1 MHRTQRIN
9 RNNHTNRMI
18 ELIRRPLPD
27 WYADIPSALFLL
39 AVVTN
44 TVLICRTSALWLL
57 APLTMLQTL
66 LMVGCQEAKHLSV
79 HGTFFRHRGLNDAVG
94 IICAGMFG
102 VNFIAYRYFHFAHHR
117 ATCSET
123 DPEGRLYSL
132 SWRTRWIWLL
142 APLELPWVAW
152 HIGRIAWAMVPAH
165 KHWQR
170 NAVVVWMTA
179 LGIAAVVG
187 LCLAPAAVTCC
198 YLIPLSLFAWF
209 DFVLTQAEHYG
220 VAIVPAAQA
229 RDARTISH
237 DIVLPFGLGWL
248 TLHRGLHR
256 VHHGHPALRWFL
268 APRAL
273 KRDRTA
279 APLSYGAFAR
289 RWFTG
294 GPRLWL
300 NAQGEPANAMVSAL
314 PRSTS
319 RS

>member
-1 MHRTQRIN
+1 
-9 RNNHTNRMI
+9 MI
-18 ELIRRPLPD
+18 EPTRRARAE
-27 WYADIPSALFLL
+27 WYADIPSALFLI
-39 AVVTN
+39 AVAAN
-44 TVLICRTSALWLL
+44 TLLICRTSSVWLL
-57 APLTMLQTL
+57 AALTLLQTM

-79 HGTFFRHRGLNDAVG
+79 HRTFFRHRGMNDAVG
-94 IICAGMFG
+94 VVCAAMFG

-117 ATCSET
+117 ATCSEA

-152 HIGRIAWAMVPAH
+152 HIGRTAWPMAPAH
-165 KHWQR
+165 KRRQR
-170 NAVVVWMTA
+170 DAALLWMMFFCI
-179 LGIAAVVG
+179 GIIVG
-187 LCLAPAAVTCC
+187 LCLAPAAVARC
-198 YLIPLSLFAWF
+198 YLIPLTLFAWF

-220 VAIVPAAQA
+220 VAVAPAGQA

-237 DIVLPFGLGWL
+237 DIVLPLGLGWL

-256 VHHGHPALRWFL
+256 VHHGHPALRWFQ

-279 APLSYGAFAR
+279 APLSYSAFAR
-289 RWFTG
+289 RWFAG

-300 NAQGEPANAMVSAL
+300 TAQGQPASATASRL
-314 PRSTS
+314 SRSTPRS
-319 RS
+319 